1 MTNKDCST
9 WIEIDSGAVAHNIR
23 LIQLKTKN
31 MVMAVVKANA
41 YGHGIIPVAES
52 ALRGGA
58 DYLGVARIE
67 EALVLRNA
75 GINHPILVMGNTP
88 EGMVTEGIDNNISIT
103 VWNLEQII
111 FASSSTKNRGSKARL
126 HLKVDT
132 GMSRLGAQPEEI
144 SELARE
150 INNLPGVTFEGLFT
164 HLARADEKDQET
176 TSMQLQTFSWVVE
189 GLSSAGLRPPLIHA
203 ANSAA
208 IMVRPDSYF
217 DLVRPGIAIYGLH
230 PSQECRLPRDF
241 RPALTWKT
249 ILSQVRNLPVG
260 RGVSYGHE
268 YITQSPEWI
277 GTVPVG
283 YADGFRRVSGNQVLI
298 GGQFVPVIG
307 RVCMDQISVQL
318 DGVPDAQE
326 GDEVVLIGRQGNEE
340 ISAESVADLWF
351 DRINYEVVCGLSA
364 RVQGF
369 INNWTLA
376 KNE

>member
-9 WIEIDSGAVAHNIR
+9 WIEIDTGAVAHNIR
-23 LIQLKTKN
+23 LIQQKTKN

-41 YGHGIIPVAES
+41 YGHGTIPIAEA
-52 ALRGGA
+52 ALHGGA
-58 DYLGVARIE
+58 DFLGVARIE

-88 EGMVTEGIDNNISIT
+88 EGMLSEGIDNNISIT

-111 FASSSTKNRGSKARL
+111 LASSYTKKRGSIARL

-150 INNLPGVTFEGLFT
+150 INHRPGVTFEGLFT
-164 HLARADEKDQET
+164 HFARADEKDQET
-176 TSMQLQTFSWVVE
+176 TSDQLQTFSWVV
-189 GLSSAGLRPPLIHA
+189 GRLSSVGLRPPLVHA

-217 DLVRPGIAIYGLH
+217 DLVRSGIAIYGLH
-230 PSQECRLPRDF
+230 PSQECRLPNGF

-260 RGVSYGHE
+260 RGVSYGHK
-268 YITQSPEWI
+268 YITQSPERI

-283 YADGFRRVSGNQVLI
+283 YADGFRRVSGNQVLT

-318 DGVPDAQE
+318 DRVPDAQE
-326 GDEVVLIGRQGNEE
+326 GDEVVLIGKQGNEK
-340 ISAESVADLWF
+340 ISAESVADLWGT
-351 DRINYEVVCGLSA
+351 INYEVVCGLSA
-364 RVQGF
+364 RVPRVY
-369 INNWTLA
+369 
-376 KNE
+376 K